1 MENTAQK
8 AISFGYNPWLH
19 LTIHELISRRSSVDH
34 QEYLDRRVHR
44 SLLSRAARVYFQSE
58 EVAREGTIVNG
69 AGACGTY
76 FALFVMPLI
85 FFFYQ
90 TRETT
95 CRFTPAIMFARL
107 RTGAGQAQTL
117 IGSRAICRESSSR
130 THVPRN
136 ARCRGGFYDD
146 GKET

>member
-1 MENTAQK
+1 MQSPSNTTRGSILQYTNSSPIAR
-8 AISFGYNPWLH
+8 PWI
-19 LTIHELISRRSSVDH
+19 TRNIWI
-34 QEYLDRRVHR
+34 RRVHR

-58 EVAREGTIVNG
+58 RWREKGRSLTASEC
-69 AGACGTY
+69 AGRISRFLLC
-76 FALFVMPLI
+76 LLLL

-107 RTGAGQAQTL
+107 RTGTRQAQTL
-117 IGSRAICRESSSR
+117 IRSRAICRESSSR